1 MGVAT
6 PNDKQH
12 STSIR
17 LTVRDAVPD
26 GTIVR
31 VRDVEVG
38 GKRIIVI
45 AGPCAVENEDQVV
58 TTARVVKAAG
68 AVLLR
73 GGAYKPRSSPYTFQG
88 LRKDGLA
95 ILGKA
100 REVTGLGIVTEL
112 MDARHLEEVGEYA
125 DAFQIGSRNMQNFT
139 LLDEVGGTD
148 KPILLKRGMSAT
160 IKEFLFAAERIAARG
175 NSQIILC
182 ERGIRTFET
191 ATRNTLDL
199 NAVPLLKHET
209 HLPVIVDPSHGT
221 GRRWLVP
228 HMARAAIAAG
238 ADGLIVEVHPNPNEA
253 LCDGDQSL
261 RPDDFKQMM
270 QDVRAIAKVVGR
282 KM

>member
-45 AGPCAVENEDQVV
+45 AGPCAVENENQVV

-148 KPILLKRGMSAT
+148 KPILLKRGMAAT